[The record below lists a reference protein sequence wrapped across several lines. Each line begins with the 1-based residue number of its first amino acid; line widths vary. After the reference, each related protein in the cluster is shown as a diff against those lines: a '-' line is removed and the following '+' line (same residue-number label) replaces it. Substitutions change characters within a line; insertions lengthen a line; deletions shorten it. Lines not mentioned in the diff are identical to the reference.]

1 MEAILKEIL
10 TKLEGLENDVANIKT
25 QIQELNEKGGEPEKL
40 SILERASR
48 NKPLIQKMS
57 KELARKWGI
66 EGMKPIGAKKLR
78 EQILADGIIKSEDNE
93 FSRGIIAMRE
103 E

>member
-10 TKLEGLENDVANIKT
+10 TKLEGLENDVAEIKT
-25 QIQELNEKGGEPEKL
+25 QIQELNEKGGQPEKL

-48 NKPLIQKMS
+48 NKPLIQK
-57 KELARKWGI
+57 KIDELFKKWGI
-66 EGMKPIGAKKLR
+66 DDMEPIGAKKLR
-78 EQILADGIIKSEDNE
+78 ELILADGIIKPEDNE